1 MSEAQH
7 TPGPWQAIKWSSHA
21 QTTVVTAPW
30 AAVIR
35 LGKHFKSGA
44 VIAECQGARSG
55 YLDDEAEANARL
67 IAAAPE
73 LLEALEQQMH
83 MIRDGWIPPDY
94 YKDQALTERETE
106 IWNLA
111 CEAFRDSSRFRQAE
125 EVIKKARGEQ

>member
-73 LLEALEQQMH
+73 MLAELKRQVQRLYNGFEPDNQSAEYQRVIAL
-83 MIRDGWIPPDY
+83 IR
-94 YKDQALTERETE
+94 K
-106 IWNLA
+106 
-111 CEAFRDSSRFRQAE
+111 AE
-125 EVIKKARGEQ
+125 GQ